1 MEGMVSLDDAAI
13 PRLLLVDDDV
23 ELCVLVS
30 RFLEGEGFLVNA
42 VHTCAAGV
50 DQARRGAHAL
60 VLLDVMLG
68 PANGF
73 DALRQIRATSPVPV
87 IMLTAKGDPL
97 DRVLGLE
104 IGADDY
110 LSKPFN
116 PPELAAR
123 IRAVL
128 RRSASTHTGRARSR
142 IVVDDLDVD
151 PAARS
156 VRNGGQPVEL
166 TTAEFDLLEAL
177 AGAAGEVISRESL
190 VQRILGREYSPF
202 DRSINTHVYNL
213 RRKLGPR
220 SDGGARIVGIRGIG
234 YLYACSS
241 KSS

>member
-1 MEGMVSLDDAAI
+1 
-13 PRLLLVDDDV
+13 
-23 ELCVLVS
+23 
-30 RFLEGEGFLVNA
+30 
-42 VHTCAAGV
+42 
-50 DQARRGAHAL
+50 
-60 VLLDVMLG
+60 
-68 PANGF
+68 
-73 DALRQIRATSPVPV
+73 
-87 IMLTAKGDPL
+87 MLTAKGDPL

-128 RRSASTHTGRARSR
+128 RRSASTHSGRARSR
-142 IVVDDLDVD
+142 IVVDDLEMD

-156 VRNGGQPVEL
+156 VRHRGQPVEL

-177 AGAAGEVISRESL
+177 AGAAGEVVSRESL
-190 VQRILGREYSPF
+190 VQRILGREFSPF

-220 SDGGARIVGIRGIG
+220 ADGGARIVGIRGIG

-241 KSS
+241 RSS